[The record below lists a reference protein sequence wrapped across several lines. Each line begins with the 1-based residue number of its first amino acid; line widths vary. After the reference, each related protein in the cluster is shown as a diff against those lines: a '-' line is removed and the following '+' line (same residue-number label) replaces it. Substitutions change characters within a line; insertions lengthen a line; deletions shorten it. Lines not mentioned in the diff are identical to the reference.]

1 MTSLPLAGSHL
12 TALRKSVAYDV
23 VMRLPILTWSV
34 GLALALVL
42 EFQKYRYTAS
52 PETEALTYL
61 LNLAMRLS
69 VIAYLVI
76 LTATVA
82 VRRAPLR
89 RARGVEPRITAL
101 CGSFLIA
108 AVVLF
113 PRREL
118 SAGASCISTLLV
130 LLGDV
135 IAIVVLIQL
144 RRSF

>member
-1 MTSLPLAGSHL
+1 
-12 TALRKSVAYDV
+12 
-23 VMRLPILTWSV
+23 
-34 GLALALVL
+34 
-42 EFQKYRYTAS
+42 
-52 PETEALTYL
+52 
-61 LNLAMRLS
+61 MRLS

-76 LTATVA
+76 LTATA
-82 VRRAPLR
+82 ALRRAPLR

-101 CGSFLIA
+101 CGSFFIT

-118 SAGASCISTLLV
+118 SAAASCISTVVV

-144 RRSF
+144 HRSFSIMAEARRLVASGTYRVIRHPLYLAEEVMTIGVLFNICRYGLACCYSYKLYAKCDA